1 MIALIHLMVNNF
13 HLKNIFFE
21 QKTTKKKRDGCSY
34 LIHNNSI
41 LKEKISFH
49 SSVTS
54 TDQNIIAN
62 NVLSIDNIKG

>member
-1 MIALIHLMVNNF
+1 MVHYHF
-13 HLKNIFFE
+13 IFTKLKKI
-21 QKTTKKKRDGCSY
+21 KITKKRDGCSY